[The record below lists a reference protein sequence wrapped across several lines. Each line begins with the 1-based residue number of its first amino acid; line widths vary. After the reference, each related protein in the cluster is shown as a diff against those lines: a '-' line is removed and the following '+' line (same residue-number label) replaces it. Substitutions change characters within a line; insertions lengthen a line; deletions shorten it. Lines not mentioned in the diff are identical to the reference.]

1 MYDDLIEVG
10 MTFTIEPMLN
20 LGTHEWEMW
29 DDNWTVVTKD
39 GRRSAQFEHTLL
51 VTPDRR
57 RGADPPLTVSAQLR
71 RNDSA
76 RSDAPI
82 LFLRMGWPGDRV
94 DPQGSPRKV
103 RAPQGKVVGNTHP
116 GQPAGKCHRKQTAT
130 SAPAGAVRVK
140 RWCKRPP
147 AFRATGTAR

>member
-1 MYDDLIEVG
+1 MYDDVIEVG

-29 DDNWTVVTKD
+29 DDDWTVVTKD

-57 RGADPPLTVSAQLR
+57 RGAHEPVRSAPG
-71 RNDSA
+71 
-76 RSDAPI
+76 PI
-82 LFLRMGWPGDRV
+82 LVLRMGWPGDRV
-94 DPQGSPRKV
+94 VLRKGSPRKV

-116 GQPAGKCHRKQTAT
+116 GQPAGQCHREQTAT
-130 SAPAGAVRVK
+130 RLSVGAVRVK

-147 AFRATGTAR
+147 ARRATGAAR